1 MLSLGHYDV
10 MIVSGENPLDTLNR
24 MGRIVCENENLVIC
38 VENVIVIGSG
48 LLNSVIML
56 ESEIVMEIEKDHGVE
71 NVSRKDMPDMLFA
84 GFGTENSAHEIGIRG
99 VNGGFLD
106 LFSVTNRAVSLHI
119 SRHFT
124 FLFLSLPFPRTPD
137 NTNNRKEEEGFEF

>member
-1 MLSLGHYDV
+1 M
-10 MIVSGENPLDTLNR
+10 MISGEDPLDTLNR
-24 MGRIVCENENLVIC
+24 IGRVISENENLVIC
-38 VENVIVIGSG
+38 VENVIVIGNG
-48 LLNSVIML
+48 LLNSIIML
-56 ESEIVMEIEKDHGVE
+56 ESEIVIEIEKDYGIE

-84 GFGTENSAHEIGIRG
+84 GFGTENRTHEIGIGR

-106 LFSVTNRAVSLHI
+106 LFSVTDCAVSLHI

-137 NTNNRKEEEGFEF
+137 NTNNRKVSCKGKG